1 MQEALRTYLELATG
15 ITDASRKKVKKAVKD
30 AVGKGGATAEQIR
43 ALTSDLVATNAAN
56 RDALAKL
63 VRFEVDRA
71 LGVVGLATAEEVAE
85 LTARVHE
92 LEHQLRAAEQK
103 TDATADSGP
112 GSESPPPV
120 TKSAAKRAAKKAIA
134 ADRTA
139 PTKRAT
145 KRAAKAQPATAT
157 TATATTAADADT
169 TTADLGKAGERTAPA
184 KYATGGAARK
194 TAARRAPARK
204 AQS

>member
-15 ITDASRKKVKKAVKD
+15 LTDASRKKVKKAVKD

-43 ALTSDLVATNAAN
+43 ALTSDLIATNAAN

-71 LGVVGLATAEEVAE
+71 LGVVGLATAEEVAD
-85 LTARVHE
+85 LTARLHE
-92 LEHQLRAAEQK
+92 LERQLRAAEHK
-103 TDATADSGP
+103 AAVTAEPESDLDA
-112 GSESPPPV
+112 PPPV
-120 TKSAAKRAAKKAIA
+120 KKSAAKRVAAKKALA
-134 ADRTA
+134 ADRTV

-145 KRAAKAQPATAT
+145 KRSAKAQPATAT
-157 TATATTAADADT
+157 DANASTATNVTATDAEATTAA
-169 TTADLGKAGERTAPA
+169 PA
-184 KYATGGAARK
+184 KASKRAVPAKK
-194 TAARRAPARK
+194 TAARRAAARQ